1 MKRSFTFYSLVATG
15 LVLTTLL
22 TFRLVSKDKEHAGHE
37 LSMYEEAEEAEEKYA
52 AGAYRSWL
60 NSMRANPATGKVEMQ
75 DIFAAREQMR
85 IYHDQAKAGERGG
98 TTLNLQWENFGPN
111 NVGGRS
117 RVLLIDR
124 NNTNRMYA
132 GGASGGLYYSDN
144 GGLDWQPHPQND
156 ELSSLLICAMD
167 QAANGDIY
175 FGTGEY
181 WADYFD
187 GSFGSYTHGFVGDGV
202 YKAAAVTG
210 ADLPTFTQLTATIP
224 TPAEIGSN
232 SSATWAYV
240 NRITTHP
247 TDANIIVAATN
258 TGLKI
263 TTDGGTT
270 WANCEGGGSPLTGI
284 SDDAK
289 FDSDGYLHAISGSLR
304 KYYRSTTTA
313 DPAALDE
320 LGIGLPTGSTRRALA
335 VAKSDGNYV
344 YIYSAKSGTFGLQGV
359 FQSTDRGANF
369 VQITE
374 EANDFFNPNGTGANQ
389 TWNVCIGVNPA
400 NPQRI
405 YIGGQI
411 DSWTWDGASGSWT
424 PMTSAGYP
432 AWYPKY
438 IHADHHFITFP
449 PDYNPDTKDVMY
461 FVSDGGIS
469 RSLNATSQYPDFGT
483 LNKGLNFY
491 QAHGVASGLLGEVM
505 GGSQDNGTQLVDF
518 KQNSEFQSF
527 EWLGGDGGRVEISKV
542 RPEYLFGTFFYVGAA
557 GNGAALRRS
566 VNTGG
571 SASNMYDPNIDDD
584 QDGLADGGTD
594 FVTPFVLWENYE
606 LYATF
611 ADILVGGS
619 VEYPAGSG
627 DFYSEGD
634 VVNYEGRD
642 ITLNRNGLS
651 ESRFYQ
657 AVKNKLWITPGALFN
672 STEAPEWFRI
682 ISATSG
688 NISAIE
694 YDNSGDVVYVGT
706 ENGRL
711 YRVSGLLTAQYEYV
725 DVDDNPATAG
735 VFDPITAGITTFTYA
750 NVFPGKITGISMDRD
765 NPDYLAISIGGFG
778 VDQNV
783 WLTEDALSD
792 DAAVFSCISDGGA
805 LPNIPAYDILVHVAD
820 PDKLILATEF
830 GVWSYSVSAGSDWT
844 QESMGADGS
853 VGPGNVPVFEVRED
867 FVRELDCMAIYI
879 GTHGNGYYRTTTLA
893 NAGCDFTTVSSGPIQ
908 EEIIA
913 GITLAPNPA
922 GDFTNASF
930 TLERSVDN
938 MTIQL
943 VNLSGTVVRSY
954 GTASYAEGSHVV
966 TLDVRTVTPGTYL
979 VVFNYD
985 GRVDTRKLVVF

>member
-1 MKRSFTFYSLVATG
+1 MKRSFTFYSLLASG
-15 LVLTTLL
+15 LMLTALL
-22 TFRLVSKDKEHAGHE
+22 TFRVISNGNGHEGHE
-37 LSMYEEAEEAEEKYA
+37 LSMNEEAEEAEEKYA
-52 AGAYRSWL
+52 AGAYRNWL
-60 NSMRANPATGKVEMQ
+60 NSMRSNPATGKVEMQ

-85 IYHDQAKAGERGG
+85 IYHDQVKAGERGG
-98 TTLNLQWENFGPN
+98 TTLNLQWENFGPT
-111 NVGGRS
+111 NVGGRT
-117 RVLLIDR
+117 RALLIDR

-132 GGASGGLYYSDN
+132 AGASGGLYYSNN

-156 ELSSLLICAMD
+156 EFSSLLICAMD

-210 ADLPTFTQLTATIP
+210 ADVPTFNQLTATIP

-247 TDANIIVAATN
+247 TDANTIVAATN

-270 WANCEGGGSPLTGI
+270 WSNCEGGGAPLTGI
-284 SDDAK
+284 TDDAK
-289 FDSDGYLHAISGSLR
+289 FDADGYLHAISGSLR

-313 DPAALDE
+313 DPATMDE
-320 LGIGLPTGSTRRALA
+320 LGTGLPTGSTRRALA
-335 VAKSDGNYV
+335 VAPSDGNYV

-359 FQSTDRGANF
+359 FQSVDRGANF
-369 VQITE
+369 AQITE

-389 TWNVCIGVNPA
+389 TWNVCIAVNPA

-411 DSWTWDGASGSWT
+411 ESWTWDGTSGSWT
-424 PMTSAGYP
+424 PMTNAGFP

-438 IHADHHFITFP
+438 IHADHHYITFP
-449 PDYNPDTKDVMY
+449 PDYNADTKDVMY
-461 FVSDGGIS
+461 FLSDGGIT
-469 RSLNATSQYPDFGT
+469 RSLNASAQYPDFGT

-527 EWLGGDGGRVEISKV
+527 EWLGGDGGRVEMSKV

-566 VNTGG
+566 VNGGG
-571 SASNMYDPNIDDD
+571 SAANMYDPNIDDD

-594 FVTPFVLWENYE
+594 FVTAFVLWENYE
-606 LYATF
+606 LYSTF
-611 ADILVGGS
+611 ADVLVGGT

-627 DFYSEGD
+627 NFYGEND
-634 VVNYEGRD
+634 EVTYEGRD
-642 ITLNRNGLS
+642 IILNRNGLS
-651 ESRFYQ
+651 ESRFFQ
-657 AVKNKLWITPGALFN
+657 AVKNKLWVTPGALYN

-682 ISATSG
+682 IPATSG

-694 YDNSGDVVYVGT
+694 YDNSGDVAYVGT

-711 YRVSGLLTAQYEYV
+711 YRVSGLLNANYEYV

-735 VFDPITAGITTFTYA
+735 VFDPVTAGITTFTYA
-750 NVFPGKITGISMDRD
+750 NIFPGKITGLSIDRD
-765 NPDYLAISIGGFG
+765 NPDYLAISIGGYG

-783 WLTEDALSD
+783 WLSEDALSD
-792 DAAVFSCISDGGA
+792 DAAVFTCISDGGA
-805 LPNIPAYDILVHVAD
+805 LPNIPAYDVLVLVSD
-820 PDKLILATEF
+820 PDKLLLATEF

-844 QESMGADGS
+844 QESLGADGS

-867 FVRELDCMAIYI
+867 FVRELDCRAIYI
-879 GTHGNGYYRTTTLA
+879 GTHGNGYYRSTTLA
-893 NAGCDFTTVSSGPIQ
+893 NTDCDFTTVSAGPIQ

-922 GDFTNASF
+922 GDYTNATF
-930 TLERSVDN
+930 TMERSVDN

-943 VNLSGTVVRSY
+943 VNLSGTVVRNF
-954 GTASYAEGSHVV
+954 GTAAYNEGTHVV

-985 GRVDTRKLVVF
+985 GRTETRKLVVF